1 MKPSSCKLLKL
12 PKMFLL
18 QPKVNSAIH
27 SFNKYLPVLL
37 EVLGIQE
44 RMKKP
49 KIPIHVGFMFHRC
62 VAKILLCVTFS
73 RTLKGFQILT
83 FIFLKLIFI
92 GV

>member
-1 MKPSSCKLLKL
+1 MRLSSCKLLKF

-44 RMKKP
+44 RMKTP
-49 KIPIHVGFMFHRC
+49 KIPIHVGFMFYRC
-62 VAKILLCVTFS
+62 VAKILLHLTFS
-73 RTLKGFQILT
+73 RGLKGFQILT
-83 FIFLKLIFI
+83 FFLN
-92 GV
+92 